1 MSRFAYDELVPFAAS
16 LLSKAGMESDKTS
29 TVAEILIEADML
41 GHDTHGLQLLP
52 RYLEELES
60 GGMAG
65 RGTETVVQ
73 QHGAVAVWDGNRL
86 CGVWLTAKALDWA
99 SETARSLGVGVVAIR
114 RSHHIACLQAYLTR
128 ATKRGQVALVT
139 CSDPTNCAVA
149 PFGGIE
155 PVLSPNPLAVG
166 MPTTDRPILID
177 MSASITT
184 NAMTARVAGT
194 KGKLAGPWLQDSKG
208 EDSDDP
214 QVLFASP
221 PGSLL
226 PTGGLD
232 HGHKGYNLALIVDC
246 LTQGLSGFG
255 RKDHE
260 TAWTASVLVQVF
272 DPALF
277 AGIAAFTD
285 QSGHIAN
292 LCRASQPRPGV
303 SAVRIPGDNALEQK
317 NEALLNGVSLSA
329 PIVASLTK
337 AARQYGVVVPVSIER
352 VA

>member
-1 MSRFAYDELVPFAAS
+1 MTELGLHTLRPNE
-16 LLSKAGMESDKTS
+16 GS
-29 TVAEILIEADML
+29 TK
-41 GHDTHGLQLLP
+41 DTKRL
-52 RYLEELES
+52 
-60 GGMAG
+60 G
-65 RGTETVVQ
+65 RGK
-73 QHGAVAVWDGNRL
+73 G
-86 CGVWLTAKALDWA
+86 
-99 SETARSLGVGVVAIR
+99 S
-114 RSHHIACLQAYLTR
+114 
-128 ATKRGQVALVT
+128 GQ
-139 CSDPTNCAVA
+139 
-149 PFGGIE
+149 
-155 PVLSPNPLAVG
+155 
-166 MPTTDRPILID
+166 
-177 MSASITT
+177 
-184 NAMTARVAGT
+184 
-194 KGKLAGPWLQDSKG
+194 GK
-208 EDSDDP
+208 
-214 QVLFASP
+214 
-221 PGSLL
+221 
-226 PTGGLD
+226 TGG